1 MAGAVVY
8 EGKGNLYLNI
18 TNRCTNDCVFCIRRF
33 CDGVYGY
40 NLVLER
46 EPTVEEVL
54 SELGAY
60 ELSRYREVVFT
71 GFGEPLLRL
80 NDVLAISRHL
90 AAQGVK
96 VRVDTN
102 GHAPLLYPKRDVPL
116 ELKRGGVGAV
126 SISLNAPDAHTY
138 ERLCLPKMRG
148 AFDAMMAFARRCVEV
163 GIETRL
169 TVVGFTG
176 VDVKECEGI
185 ASEIG
190 ANFMVR

>member
-1 MAGAVVY
+1 MAGAIVY

-33 CDGVYGY
+33 CEGVYGY
-40 NLVLER
+40 NLVLDA

-54 SELGAY
+54 SELEAY

-90 AAQGVK
+90 AAQR

-102 GHAPLLYPKRDVPL
+102 GHAPLLYPNRDVPL
-116 ELKRGGVGAV
+116 ELRRAGVGAV

-138 ERLCLPKMRG
+138 ERLCLPKMEG

-163 GIETRL
+163 GMRTRL
-169 TVVGFTG
+169 TVVGFTD
-176 VDVKECEGI
+176 VNVKECERI
-185 ASEIG
+185 ARNMG
-190 ANFMVR
+190 ASFVVR

>member
-1 MAGAVVY
+1 MAGAIVY

-40 NLVLER
+40 NLVLDR

-54 SELGAY
+54 SELEAY

-80 NDVLAISRHL
+80 DAVLAISHHL
-90 AAQGVK
+90 VARGAK

-102 GHAPLLYPKRDVPL
+102 GHAPLLYPNRDVPL
-116 ELKRGGVGAV
+116 ELKRAGVEAV

-138 ERLCLPKMRG
+138 EQLCIPKMEG

-163 GIETRL
+163 GMHTRL
-169 TVVGFTG
+169 TVVGFTD
-176 VDVKECEGI
+176 VDVRACERI
-185 ASEIG
+185 ARNMG
-190 ANFMVR
+190 ASFRVR